1 MKLWLDVHGLHARP
15 LIQYVISPWLVN
27 IWTCYGLLHSLIYS
41 VPFPG
46 LSLFLNSNCNAS
58 LTTVVFLKLPLTNH
72 QIERQEERVL
82 SSLLL
87 CVVCLY
93 FMHLSMSSRQGEAG
107 HRAGFRHFP
116 KSCCQIPYPRAKM
129 WGQIYRNSPPQEM
142 ICGHRHEQ
150 LLQHPYSRDS
160 KIIQIPYPRAQA
172 IVQIPALCP
181 ALPPRQLDIDR
192 CIYGYVN

>member
-27 IWTCYGLLHSLIYS
+27 IWTCYGLLHSLTYS

-46 LSLFLNSNCNAS
+46 LSLFLNSNWNAS

-72 QIERQEERVL
+72 QIERQEEGVL

-93 FMHLSMSSRQGEAG
+93 FMHLSMSSRRGEASIG
-107 HRAGFRHFP
+107 RDFDIFP
-116 KSCCQIPYPRAKM
+116 KIAVKFPTPGQKCEVKYTEIPHPRK
-129 WGQIYRNSPPQEM
+129 WFVVTGTNNYYN
-142 ICGHRHEQ
+142 
-150 LLQHPYSRDS
+150 
-160 KIIQIPYPRAQA
+160 IPTPGTAR
-172 IVQIPALCP
+172 
-181 ALPPRQLDIDR
+181 
-192 CIYGYVN
+192 

>member
-46 LSLFLNSNCNAS
+46 LSLFLNSNWNAS

-93 FMHLSMSSRQGEAG
+93 FMHLSMSSRGRGGGKGGRRGIGWAFDIFQKVLSNSLPRGKNVKSNILK
-107 HRAGFRHFP
+107 FP
-116 KSCCQIPYPRAKM
+116 TPGNDLWSQARTKITKSLLP
-129 WGQIYRNSPPQEM
+129 GQQDNSN
-142 ICGHRHEQ
+142 
-150 LLQHPYSRDS
+150 S
-160 KIIQIPYPRAQA
+160 
-172 IVQIPALCP
+172 
-181 ALPPRQLDIDR
+181 LPPGPSDR
-192 CIYGYVN
+192 SNPRPMPRFAPPPAWHW